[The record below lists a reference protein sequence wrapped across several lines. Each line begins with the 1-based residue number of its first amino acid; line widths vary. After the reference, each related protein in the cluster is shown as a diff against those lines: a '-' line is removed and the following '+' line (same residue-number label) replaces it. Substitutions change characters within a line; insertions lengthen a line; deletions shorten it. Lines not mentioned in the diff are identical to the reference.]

1 VIQPSTERK
10 QLRTRRWLSR
20 TLLVLGGTAAA
31 TGTAWLVSTAG
42 ASAATGEPDLF
53 AGPNQVLDTATVEAV
68 ANSAHV
74 DAGHL
79 LADLTEL
86 GDQLGLDRTG
96 EAQLP
101 PIADLPDH
109 LREIAARMGFTVPPL
124 ELPIVDRP
132 PTGDEQ
138 DQTSPLPAAPA
149 PDAAAVSDSA
159 YVSVVSPVPDHDRV
173 LPSVHANDA
182 DRRGPPVPDDRDLPL
197 RTAPAG
203 APAAP
208 GAPSSAGHDSP
219 TYAEPPLA
227 DPSSRAVVARAERA
241 RDSRLPATPG
251 TAPGTTPD

>member
-1 VIQPSTERK
+1 MIQPSTERK
-10 QLRTRRWLSR
+10 QPRTWRWLSR

-31 TGTAWLVSTAG
+31 TGTAWLLSTAG
-42 ASAATGEPDLF
+42 ASAATGELDLF

-68 ANSAHV
+68 ANSGQA
-74 DAGHL
+74 DAGDL

-86 GDQLGLDRTG
+86 ADQFGLDRAG

-132 PTGDEQ
+132 STDQ
-138 DQTSPLPAAPA
+138 DQPGPLPAAPA
-149 PDAAAVSDSA
+149 SDAAPESDSPHA
-159 YVSVVSPVPDHDRV
+159 TVTSSAPTHGRV

-197 RTAPAG
+197 RTAPA
-203 APAAP
+203 AP

-227 DPSSRAVVARAERA
+227 DPSSSDVVARAERA
-241 RDSRLPATPG
+241 RDSRLPASPG
-251 TAPGTTPD
+251 NAPGTTPD